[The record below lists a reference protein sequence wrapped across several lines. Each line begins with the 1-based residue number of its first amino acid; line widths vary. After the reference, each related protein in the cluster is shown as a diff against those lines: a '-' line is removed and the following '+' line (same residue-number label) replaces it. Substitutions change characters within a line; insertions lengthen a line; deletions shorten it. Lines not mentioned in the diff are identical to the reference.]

1 MLADG
6 GGASPPGR
14 GRYPHNPDS
23 TTSIIARSSSAHT
36 LPVDL
41 FGHLQ
46 IPSIRRAAKSEDRP
60 CRSRVQILM
69 RREALFRRA

>member
-6 GGASPPGR
+6 GRASPPGR

-23 TTSIIARSSSAHT
+23 TASIITCSPSANS

-46 IPSIRRAAKSEDRP
+46 IPSILLAAKREDRP